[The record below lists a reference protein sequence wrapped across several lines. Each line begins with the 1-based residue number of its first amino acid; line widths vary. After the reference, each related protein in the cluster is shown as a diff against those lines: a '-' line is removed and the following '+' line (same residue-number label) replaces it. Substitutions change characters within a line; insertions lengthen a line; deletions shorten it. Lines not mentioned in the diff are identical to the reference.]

1 MYSFYSQK
9 NKKQKTKN
17 KKQSCEVFGI
27 GVTNYPILTNGNT
40 WSDEMTSSGTN

>member
-9 NKKQKTKN
+9 KKKTKKP

-27 GVTNYPILTNGNT
+27 GVTSYPILTNGNT